1 MNIDLTKIYD
11 ISMPITKDMPVYKG
25 KDEKRPLLVAQSTF
39 KTDSHYESLITMNM
53 HTGSHID
60 SPLHMIEGGSTVES
74 LNIKE
79 LLTVCRVIDL
89 TKCTTSISKAD
100 LVDKNIENGSFL
112 LFKTK
117 NSFEDIL
124 EKDFIYLD
132 RTGAS
137 YLAEKNIAGVGT
149 DGLGIERAQS
159 DHKTHKVLMNNGIHI
174 LEGLRL
180 ADIKEGSYFLSAL
193 PVLFVGA
200 EASPIRAVLI
210 GLK

>member
-1 MNIDLTKIYD
+1 MNIDLTKMYD
-11 ISMPITKDMPVYKG
+11 ISMPITHDMKVYKG
-25 KDEKRPLLVAQSTF
+25 KEEKRPVLAAQSTF
-39 KTDSHYESLITMNM
+39 LTGSAYESVITMNM

-60 SPLHMIEGGSTVES
+60 SNLHMIDGGSTVES

-79 LLTVCRVIDL
+79 LLTKCRVIDL
-89 TKCTTSISKAD
+89 SECTNSISKED
-100 LVDKNIENGSFL
+100 LVNKNIQSGSFL
-112 LFKTK
+112 LFKTR
-117 NSFEDIL
+117 NSTEDIL

-137 YLAEKNIAGVGT
+137 YLAELDIAGVGT

-159 DHKTHKVLMNNGIHI
+159 DHKTHLVLMNKGIHI

-180 ADIKEGSYFLSAL
+180 ADIEEGEYFLSAL
-193 PVLFVGA
+193 PILISGA

-210 GLK
+210 GLS